1 MKNEADLQAL
11 LQVYDEKNHISSNDQ
26 LPPLNVS
33 EIMATFFCPGPY
45 YFFIPNFFD
54 LRFEYVDPKIE
65 SMLGIQPGTFN
76 VEKLIELMHPEDA
89 EQMQFKELA
98 AVEFFFKRIPLEQ
111 LPFYK
116 ASYTFRLK
124 DQHGQWK
131 SILHQSLTINIT
143 GGRIHR
149 TLVVHTDISHLN
161 MLPNTRISFIGIK
174 GRPSFF
180 SLSTDPNTLLQPED
194 LWNVSSR
201 ELEII
206 KFLSEGYSSKQIAE
220 YLSISAHTVD
230 THRRNLLQKTGTKN
244 TMELAVAC
252 IKKGLL

>member
-1 MKNEADLQAL
+1 MKNESGLQAL
-11 LQVYDEKNHISSNDQ
+11 LQVYEEKNHIPSNDQ

-33 EIMATFFCPGPY
+33 EIMASFFCPGPY

-54 LRFEYVDPKIE
+54 LRFEYVDHKIE
-65 SMLGIQPGTFN
+65 DILGVQPAKFN
-76 VEKLIELMHPEDA
+76 LEKLIELMHPEDA
-89 EQMQFKELA
+89 EQMQFKEAA

-124 DQHGQWK
+124 DQQGLWK
-131 SILHQSLTINIT
+131 MILHQSLTINIT
-143 GGRIHR
+143 DARIHR
-149 TLVVHTDISHLN
+149 TLVVHTDISHLH

-174 GRPSFF
+174 GRPSYF
-180 SLSTDPNTLLQPED
+180 SLSTDPNTLLQPEE
-194 LWNVSSR
+194 LWQLSSR
-201 ELEII
+201 EMEII
-206 KFLSEGYSSKQIAE
+206 KFLSEGFSSKQIAE
-220 YLSISAHTVD
+220 YLSISSHTVD
-230 THRRNLLQKTGTKN
+230 THRRNLLQKTGTLN